1 MNVKIIDQNDAQISK
16 FEIARN
22 LPIGES
28 SMLLLRVFQDEK
40 MIPLAYLN
48 TQ

>member
-1 MNVKIIDQNDAQISK
+1 MNVTRMDQNDAQISK

-28 SMLLLRVFQDEK
+28 SMLLFRVFQDDK

-48 TQ
+48 T